1 MKATGIVRRIDDL
14 GRVVI
19 PKEIIILI
27 GQGFNLKK
35 DYITK
40 IKDSVVEITSS
51 YKEDGI
57 YVEETQDVL
66 YNPQNQIV
74 ISFKLPIATQ
84 PVSVKKNPNS
94 ISELVHET
102 DYDYVDSYYD
112 FDLGEEWKD
121 SYINFDKNC
130 TNIVN
135 ALLELGMIESID
147 QLK

>member
-1 MKATGIVRRIDDL
+1 MIADAYE
-14 GRVVI
+14 GRLYEQNTNLNSQMMQKF
-19 PKEIIILI
+19 KE
-27 GQGFNLKK
+27 
-35 DYITK
+35 
-40 IKDSVVEITSS
+40 DSVVEITSS

-102 DYDYVDSYYD
+102 YYDYVDSYYD

-135 ALLELGMIESID
+135 ALLELDMIESVD